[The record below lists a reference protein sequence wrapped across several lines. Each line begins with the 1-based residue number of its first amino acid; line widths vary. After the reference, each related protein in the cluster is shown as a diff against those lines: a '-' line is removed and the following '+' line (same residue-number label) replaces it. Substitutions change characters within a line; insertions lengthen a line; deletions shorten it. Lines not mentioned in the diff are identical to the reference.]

1 MKRSYE
7 SIMNELAPSQRKA
20 AEIGEN
26 AVIAAGAGSGKTRVL
41 AARYLHLVIEKELP
55 VDEILTLT
63 FTRKAAAEMYS
74 RIYSTLRDTDH
85 PLAEEA
91 VNAFHLA
98 RIDTIDA
105 FCNSIARNACRN
117 YGVAPDFSIDN
128 DRAQEIADELALK
141 FFLEKRRSA
150 AIRQLM
156 KRYSL
161 AELPSRLFAETAMR
175 YSTVSSPPDFSHWK
189 AIQETEIAARF
200 SDASRKLASSIDR
213 LSSLADGDSK
223 AAKQI
228 AEALSG
234 IPDIP
239 EREDL
244 SALMSFIG
252 HCDRLAAVSI
262 KGAVAKPD
270 LVEMKEVLA
279 EIKGNVYPEFLS
291 TSNYLLNRPFVEETF
306 GLLSEFQ
313 ERFNLQKRM
322 EGVLTFPDVSHL
334 ALDALIDDPALRLAY
349 KESTN
354 AIMIDEFQD
363 DNAMQRDLLFLI
375 AEKRDRMDRSVPK
388 PDELCPDKLFFV
400 GDEKQSIYRF
410 RGADVSVF
418 RALAKDLA
426 GDTTDVPDLGTNY
439 RTESALIDSFNE
451 IFPFVFVN
459 EKLYPGGK
467 APMFE
472 ASFVPINASRNTAGV
487 QPSLEVLLVNEDNFT
502 KDSYGELSSTE
513 TEAAEVAARIR
524 ELIDSR
530 CPVRDGDGTKP
541 CTADDIAILFRSGTR
556 QHLYERYLREQGIPA
571 QSETLRGLF
580 SDAPINDL
588 HAILRLAVYPE
599 DNLAYAI
606 VLRSPFVAVSDL
618 AFTSAMLERVTA
630 EGKGVPLPEPFA
642 DGTEERCAFGGEDAK
657 AFAQGRGLFRRI
669 QDMAD
674 RKPATE
680 ILTHLW
686 YREGYRYELLSDP
699 ALHRYLELY
708 DYFFELARQADLRGE
723 PLAAFL
729 DRIQTLMTT
738 GEKID
743 GLDIPVDRSGGVRLM
758 TVHKSK
764 GLEFPV
770 VFLVDAGN
778 EGRGTRNDAPVFFS
792 EESGISVNTGGA
804 EGAESART
812 NYFYEKGR
820 KEEREREQAELRRL
834 LYVAMTRAETKLF
847 ISGTISGGEEKSDA
861 SRDAEAI
868 RELINKKLDKK
879 DDRASDKGEAIIKR
893 SFLDLLFP
901 AIASGPL
908 AGVTISEILPAA
920 RNMTADASVD
930 TPARSPAEHAK
941 FPELLNAVP
950 TANYPS
956 SPQSRFSATSLH
968 ADLATATGGDKISRG
983 ANERAAEKRD
993 ELDLLLSRLEI
1004 SANDFGT
1011 FAHRAIE
1018 ARFTGIPAFMPE
1030 ELRDETERMAD
1041 RFLSSELGKKAA
1053 AAGWRESEYGFITRY
1068 EREGRPITVTGQMDL
1083 VFEHGGLAYVVD
1095 YKTDRVEAP
1104 ERHAEQLAV
1113 YKKAAQ
1119 DLRAIPAETWIFYLR
1134 SGRSVKI

>member
-41 AARYLHLVIEKELP
+41 AARYLHLVIEREIP

-74 RIYSTLRDTDH
+74 RIYATLRDTDH
-85 PLAEEA
+85 PLAAEA

-105 FCNSIARNACRN
+105 FCNSVARNACRN
-117 YGVAPDFSIDN
+117 YGIAPDFSIDN
-128 DRAQEIADELALK
+128 DRAQEIAEELALK
-141 FFLEKRRSA
+141 FFLEKRRSP

-161 AELPSRLFAETAMR
+161 AELPSRLFADTAMR
-175 YSTVSSPPDFSHWK
+175 YSTVSSPPDFSRWK
-189 AIQETEIAARF
+189 AIQETEISARF
-200 SDASRKLASSIDR
+200 AETSR
-213 LSSLADGDSK
+213 SLAASMERLRTLAGGDSK
-223 AAKQI
+223 AAKDI
-228 AEALSG
+228 AAALSG

-239 EREDL
+239 EKEDL
-244 SALMSFIG
+244 SSLASFIG
-252 HCDRLAAVSI
+252 RCDKLASVSI
-262 KGAVAKPD
+262 KGAVTKPD
-270 LVEMKEVLA
+270 LLETKEILA
-279 EIKGNVYPEFLS
+279 DLKANVYPEFLS
-291 TSNYLLNRPFVEETF
+291 TANYLLNRPFVEETF
-306 GLLSEFQ
+306 SLLSEFQ
-313 ERFNLQKRM
+313 ERFNLQKKT
-322 EGVLTFPDVSHL
+322 EGVLTFPDVSRL

-349 KESTN
+349 KDSTS

-375 AEKRDRMDRSVPK
+375 AEKRERMERSVPK
-388 PDELCPDKLFFV
+388 PEELCPDKLFFV

-418 RALAKDLA
+418 RALAKDLS
-426 GDTTDVPDLGTNY
+426 GDAADVPDLCTNY
-439 RTESALIDSFNE
+439 RTERTLIDSFNE

-467 APMFE
+467 APLFE
-472 ASFVPINASRNTAGV
+472 ASFVPIEASRNTSGL
-487 QPSLEVLLVNEDNFT
+487 QPSLDVLLVNEDNFT
-502 KDSYGELSSTE
+502 KDAYGELSSAE
-513 TEAAEVAARIR
+513 TEAAEVAERIR
-524 ELIDSR
+524 ALIDSG
-530 CPVRDGDGTKP
+530 CPVRDGDGTRP

-556 QHLYERYLREQGIPA
+556 QHLYERYLRERGIPA

-588 HAILRLAVYPE
+588 HALLRLAVYPD
-599 DNLAYAI
+599 DNVAYAI

-618 AFTSAMLERVTA
+618 AFTSAMLARVAA
-630 EGKGVPLPEPFA
+630 EEKGSPLPAPFA
-642 DGTEERCAFGGEDAK
+642 DGTETECAFNGDDAD
-657 AFAQGRGLFRRI
+657 AFIRGRALFRRI
-669 QDMAD
+669 QDMTD

-729 DRIQTLMTT
+729 DRIQSLMTS

-792 EESGISVNTGGA
+792 EDSGLSVNTGGA
-804 EGAESART
+804 EGAESARA

-834 LYVAMTRAETKLF
+834 LYVAMTRAETKLYITGIF
-847 ISGTISGGEEKSDA
+847 KSGKDKSDEA
-861 SRDAEAI
+861 RDEGAL
-868 RELINKKLDKK
+868 RELIAGVLDKK

-901 AIASGPL
+901 AIASGPIS
-908 AGVTISEILPAA
+908 GVSISEILPATRKQGGDETE
-920 RNMTADASVD
+920 RNEVRLPTD
-930 TPARSPAEHAK
+930 PAK
-941 FPELLNAVP
+941 FSALLRALPVAEYRP
-950 TANYPS
+950 
-956 SPQSRFSATSLH
+956 SPQAKFSATSLH
-968 ADLATATGGDKISRG
+968 VDAANATIPSGSDRQ
-983 ANERAAEKRD
+983 E
-993 ELDLLLSRLEI
+993 ELDLLLSNLNV

-1030 ELRDETERMAD
+1030 ELRTETERMAD

-1053 AAGWRESEYGFITRY
+1053 AAEWRESEYGFITRY
-1068 EREGRPITVTGQMDL
+1068 EHEGRTVNVTGQMDL
-1083 VFEHGGLAYVVD
+1083 VFEYGGVAYVVD
-1095 YKTDRVEAP
+1095 YKTDRVEEP

-1119 DLRAIPAETWIFYLR
+1119 DLRAKNAETWIFYLR
-1134 SGRSVKI
+1134 SGRAVRL